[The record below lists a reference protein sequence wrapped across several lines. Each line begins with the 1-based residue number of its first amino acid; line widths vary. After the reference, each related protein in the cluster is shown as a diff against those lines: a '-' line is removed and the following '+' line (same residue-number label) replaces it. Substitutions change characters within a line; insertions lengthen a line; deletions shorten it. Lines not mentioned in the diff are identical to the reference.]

1 MDQFQI
7 IKKNDPI
14 GSFDIKLPNSIKTLD
29 DLKDYSLSISYIDYS
44 DYKPDLEDFEITE
57 IKISNSKVNID
68 YKEKDN
74 QIFATL
80 NNATIDISFEDK
92 DLQERFLDKEWSEEW
107 IEPTLFFKSKK
118 NHFSV
123 KYQDNSLFTL
133 KII

>member
-57 IKISNSKVNID
+57 VKISNSKVNID

-80 NNATIDISFEDK
+80 NNATIDIS
-92 DLQERFLDKEWSEEW
+92 
-107 IEPTLFFKSKK
+107 I
-118 NHFSV
+118 
-123 KYQDNSLFTL
+123 
-133 KII
+133 

>member
-57 IKISNSKVNID
+57 VKISNSKVNID

-74 QIFATL
+74 EIFVSL
-80 NNATIDISFEDK
+80 NNATIDILFDDK
-92 DLQERFLDKEWSEEW
+92 EMEERFLDKEWPEEW
-107 IEPTLFFKSKK
+107 IEPTLFFKSEK

>member
-29 DLKDYSLSISYIDYS
+29 DLKDYSLSISYIDFS

-57 IKISNSKVNID
+57 VKISKSKVNID

-74 QIFATL
+74 EIFVSL
-80 NNATIDISFEDK
+80 NNATIDILFDDK
-92 DLQERFLDKEWSEEW
+92 EMQERFLDKEWSEEW

>member
-57 IKISNSKVNID
+57 VKISNSKVNID

>member
-44 DYKPDLEDFEITE
+44 DYKTDLEDFEITE
-57 IKISNSKVNID
+57 VKISNSKVNID

-107 IEPTLFFKSKK
+107 IEPTLFFKSEK

>member
-29 DLKDYSLSISYIDYS
+29 DLKDYSLSISYIDFS

-57 IKISNSKVNID
+57 VKISNSKVNID

>member
-57 IKISNSKVNID
+57 VKISNSKVNID

-74 QIFATL
+74 EIFVSL
-80 NNATIDISFEDK
+80 NNATIDI
-92 DLQERFLDKEWSEEW
+92 L
-107 IEPTLFFKSKK
+107 
-118 NHFSV
+118 
-123 KYQDNSLFTL
+123 L
-133 KII
+133 KIKTCKKDF

>member
-1 MDQFQI
+1 MDKFQI

-57 IKISNSKVNID
+57 VKISNSKVNID

>member
-92 DLQERFLDKEWSEEW
+92 DLQDRFLDKEWSEEW

>member
-1 MDQFQI
+1 MEKFEI
-7 IKKNDPI
+7 IKKAHPI
-14 GSFDIKLPNSIKTLD
+14 GTFDIKLPVSIKSLD
-29 DLKDYSLSISYIDYS
+29 DLKNYTPSISYIDFS
-44 DYKPDLEDFEITE
+44 DYKADLEDFEITE
-57 IKISNSKVNID
+57 VRISNSKVNID

-74 QIFATL
+74 EIFVSL

>member
-29 DLKDYSLSISYIDYS
+29 DLKDYSLSISYIDFS

-57 IKISNSKVNID
+57 VKISKSKVNID

-74 QIFATL
+74 EIFVSL
-80 NNATIDISFEDK
+80 NNATIDIS
-92 DLQERFLDKEWSEEW
+92 
-107 IEPTLFFKSKK
+107 I
-118 NHFSV
+118 
-123 KYQDNSLFTL
+123 
-133 KII
+133 

>member
-1 MDQFQI
+1 MDKFQI

-29 DLKDYSLSISYIDYS
+29 DLKDYSLSISYIDFS

-57 IKISNSKVNID
+57 VKISKSKVNIS

-74 QIFATL
+74 EIFVSL
-80 NNATIDISFEDK
+80 NNATIDILFDDK
-92 DLQERFLDKEWSEEW
+92 EMQERFLDKEWSEEW

>member
-29 DLKDYSLSISYIDYS
+29 DLKDYSLSISYIDFS

-57 IKISNSKVNID
+57 VKISKSKVNIS

-74 QIFATL
+74 EIFVSL
-80 NNATIDISFEDK
+80 NNATIDILFDDK
-92 DLQERFLDKEWSEEW
+92 EMQERFLDKEWSEEW

>member
-44 DYKPDLEDFEITE
+44 DYKTDLEDFEITE
-57 IKISNSKVNID
+57 VKISNSKVNID

>member
-1 MDQFQI
+1 MDKFQI

-80 NNATIDISFEDK
+80 NKATIDISFEDK

>member
-57 IKISNSKVNID
+57 VKISNSKVNID

-74 QIFATL
+74 QI
-80 NNATIDISFEDK
+80 
-92 DLQERFLDKEWSEEW
+92 LQ
-107 IEPTLFFKSKK
+107 
-118 NHFSV
+118 H
-123 KYQDNSLFTL
+123 
-133 KII
+133 